1 MLRKTVTIENSL
13 YDLLES
19 SDLICNYGS
28 FSNLVS
34 NALELLIEKNK
45 KEQYKKAMIEAS
57 KDRLYIQD
65 IQEVM
70 DDFKYAD
77 NEVCNEAIWYIY
89 LADLNPIVGR
99 EQSGTRPVLI
109 ISNKYENILDIVTVI
124 PITSLKNG
132 RKIYPNE
139 LLLDELLVPS
149 ILLCQQIRAI
159 AKSRLIK
166 KLSSISNIKIQNKI
180 LQILCNRFEKI

>member
-1 MLRKTVTIENSL
+1 MKQ
-13 YDLLES
+13 YD
-19 SDLICNYGS
+19 
-28 FSNLVS
+28 
-34 NALELLIEKNK
+34 
-45 KEQYKKAMIEAS
+45 
-57 KDRLYIQD
+57 
-65 IQEVM
+65 
-70 DDFKYAD
+70 
-77 NEVCNEAIWYIY
+77 IY

-109 ISNKYENILDIVTVI
+109 ISNKYENILDIITVI

-139 LLLDELLVPS
+139 LLLLDELLVPS

>member
-77 NEVCNEAIWYIY
+77 NEVCNEAI
-89 LADLNPIVGR
+89 
-99 EQSGTRPVLI
+99 
-109 ISNKYENILDIVTVI
+109 
-124 PITSLKNG
+124 
-132 RKIYPNE
+132 
-139 LLLDELLVPS
+139 
-149 ILLCQQIRAI
+149 
-159 AKSRLIK
+159 
-166 KLSSISNIKIQNKI
+166 
-180 LQILCNRFEKI
+180 

>member
-1 MLRKTVTIENSL
+1 
-13 YDLLES
+13 
-19 SDLICNYGS
+19 
-28 FSNLVS
+28 
-34 NALELLIEKNK
+34 
-45 KEQYKKAMIEAS
+45 
-57 KDRLYIQD
+57 
-65 IQEVM
+65 
-70 DDFKYAD
+70 
-77 NEVCNEAIWYIY
+77 
-89 LADLNPIVGR
+89 
-99 EQSGTRPVLI
+99 LI

>member
-1 MLRKTVTIENSL
+1 M
-13 YDLLES
+13 
-19 SDLICNYGS
+19 
-28 FSNLVS
+28 
-34 NALELLIEKNK
+34 
-45 KEQYKKAMIEAS
+45 
-57 KDRLYIQD
+57 
-65 IQEVM
+65 
-70 DDFKYAD
+70 
-77 NEVCNEAIWYIY
+77 Y

-180 LQILCNRFEKI
+180 LQIL

>member
-1 MLRKTVTIENSL
+1 M
-13 YDLLES
+13 
-19 SDLICNYGS
+19 
-28 FSNLVS
+28 
-34 NALELLIEKNK
+34 
-45 KEQYKKAMIEAS
+45 
-57 KDRLYIQD
+57 
-65 IQEVM
+65 
-70 DDFKYAD
+70 
-77 NEVCNEAIWYIY
+77 
-89 LADLNPIVGR
+89 
-99 EQSGTRPVLI
+99 I